1 MAVAWREQRTSP
13 GILRKGAGETRRA
26 IERWLSRRPWA
37 QPNRKGWRSI
47 SSPLTLGKQR
57 P

>member
-1 MAVAWREQRTSP
+1 MEVTWRGQRTSLA
-13 GILRKGAGETRRA
+13 ILRKGAEEARRA

-47 SSPLTLGKQR
+47 SSPLSLGT
-57 P
+57 